1 MKKKMSTI
9 KVQNLVKTFTNIK
22 AVNDISFEVQGGTI
36 FGLLGPNGAGKT
48 TTIRMMN
55 NIIIP
60 DSGQIFID
68 GEEVSSNKQNN
79 IGYLPE
85 ERGLYKKMKVI
96 DQILYFAELKGLT
109 KAEANK
115 NADYWLERFNAL
127 SWKNKKV
134 QELSKGMQ
142 QKLQFITT
150 ILHDPDVLILDEP
163 FSGFDPVNAELLN
176 SVILELK
183 SQGKAIILSTHLM
196 HQVETMCDDI
206 CLINRGKAIL
216 TGSVRNIKR
225 SFGKNTI
232 IMEFEG
238 NVDFLNEMENV
249 RIIQSTSNRVELM
262 LLDKTLKANDILD
275 RAMNSAEI
283 FKFELCEP
291 SMNEIFI
298 DQTKEDDQ

>member
-1 MKKKMSTI
+1 MKPMSTI
-9 KVQNLVKTFTNIK
+9 KVQNLVKTFTDVK
-22 AVNDISFEVQGGTI
+22 AVDNISFEVNGGAI

-68 GEEVSSNKQNN
+68 GKEVNSDMQNI

-96 DQILYFAELKGLT
+96 DQILYFAELKGLS
-109 KAEANK
+109 KADALK
-115 NADYWLERFNAL
+115 KADYWLGRFSAGA
-127 SWKNKKV
+127 WKNKKV

-150 ILHDPDVLILDEP
+150 ILHDPAVLILDEP

-176 SVILELK
+176 TIIMELK
-183 SQGKAIILSTHLM
+183 EQGKAIVLSTHLM
-196 HQVETMCDDI
+196 HQVEKMCDDI
-206 CLINRGKAIL
+206 CLINKGKAIL
-216 TGSVRNIKR
+216 SGSVRNIKR

-232 IMEFEG
+232 IMEYEG
-238 NVDFLNEMENV
+238 NLDFLKEMESV
-249 RIIQSTSNRVELM
+249 RINQSTSNRIEILI
-262 LLDKTLKANDILD
+262 LDKAIKPNMILEKA
-275 RAMNSAEI
+275 MSTAEI

-291 SMNEIFI
+291 SMDEIFI
-298 DQTKEDDQ
+298 EQTKEDDK

>member
-1 MKKKMSTI
+1 MSTV
-9 KVQNLVKTFTNIK
+9 KVQNLVKTFTDIK
-22 AVNDISFEVQGGTI
+22 AVDNISFEVQGGAI

-60 DSGQIFID
+60 DSGQILID
-68 GEEVSSNKQNN
+68 GAEVTSDMQNV

-96 DQILYFAELKGLT
+96 DQILYFAELKGL
-109 KAEANK
+109 NK
-115 NADYWLERFNAL
+115 TDAGRKADYWLDRFSAI
-127 SWKNKKV
+127 SWKNKKI

-142 QKLQFITT
+142 QKVQFITT
-150 ILHDPDVLILDEP
+150 ILHDPAVLILDEP

-176 SVILELK
+176 NIILELK
-183 SQGKAIILSTHLM
+183 AQGKAIILSTHLM

-206 CLINRGKAIL
+206 CLMNKGKAIL

-232 IMEFEG
+232 IMEYEG
-238 NVDFLNEMENV
+238 NVDFLKQMNEVKIN
-249 RIIQSTSNRVELM
+249 QSTSNRIEVL
-262 LLDKTLKANDILD
+262 LLDKTITPNSILE
-275 RAMNSAEI
+275 RALQNAEI

-291 SMNEIFI
+291 SMNDIFI
-298 DQTKEDDQ
+298 EQTKEDNFA

>member
-1 MKKKMSTI
+1 MSTI
-9 KVQNLVKTFTNIK
+9 KVQNLVKTFTDVK
-22 AVNDISFEVQGGTI
+22 AVDSISFEVQGGAI

-60 DSGQIFID
+60 DSGQILID
-68 GEEVSSNKQNN
+68 GKEVTADMQNI

-96 DQILYFAELKGLT
+96 DQILYFAELKGVS
-109 KAEANK
+109 KADAIIK
-115 NADYWLERFNAL
+115 ADYWLDRFNAS

-150 ILHDPDVLILDEP
+150 ILHEPSVLILDEP

-176 SVILELK
+176 TIILELK
-183 SQGKAIILSTHLM
+183 AQGKAIVLSTHLM

-206 CLINRGKAIL
+206 CLMNKGKAIL

-232 IMEFEG
+232 IIEYEG
-238 NVDFLNEMENV
+238 NLDFLKDMDTV
-249 RIIQSTSNRVELM
+249 RIQQSTSNRIEVLI
-262 LLDKTLKANDILD
+262 LDKTIKPNAILEQALKT
-275 RAMNSAEI
+275 AEI

-298 DQTKEDDQ
+298 EQTKEDNG

>member
-1 MKKKMSTI
+1 MIENMSTI
-9 KVQNLVKTFTNIK
+9 KVENLVKTFTNIK
-22 AVNDISFEVQGGTI
+22 AVDDISFEVQGGAI

-68 GEEVSSNKQNN
+68 GKEVTADFQNI

-96 DQILYFAELKGLT
+96 DQILYFAELKGVNRIDAG
-109 KAEANK
+109 KK
-115 NADYWLERFNAL
+115 ADYWLDRFSAL
-127 SWKNKKV
+127 SWKNKKI

-142 QKLQFITT
+142 QKIQFITT
-150 ILHDPDVLILDEP
+150 ILHDPAVLILDEP

-176 SVILELK
+176 TIILELK
-183 SQGKAIILSTHLM
+183 EQGKAIILSTHLM

-206 CLINRGKAIL
+206 CLMNKGKAIL

-232 IMEFEG
+232 LMEYEG
-238 NVDFLNEMENV
+238 NVDFLKAMDTV
-249 RIIQSTSNRVELM
+249 RIIQSTNNRIEILI
-262 LLDKTLKANDILD
+262 LDKSIQPNDLL
-275 RAMNSAEI
+275 AQALNTAEI
-283 FKFELCEP
+283 FKFELSEP

-298 DQTKEDDQ
+298 EQTREDSQ